1 MAVANLPDET
11 KLLRN
16 FSRCQDWEQRYLYMM
31 ELGERLVPLTDEQRT
46 SANFIEG
53 CKAKFG

>member
-1 MAVANLPDET
+1 MAIAALPDEA

-31 ELGERLVPLTDEQRT
+31 ELEN
-46 SANFIEG
+46 AYHH
-53 CKAKFG
+53 